1 MRTTDFCFPLLRLRA
16 PAPRQLPASL
26 RDLRLALGARACTRD
41 QETGGPGVSRR
52 PIRFGGPA
60 RVGND
65 GVNSSVCARSNRTSD
80 TPVAP
85 APPRRTF
92 VRRLGPGR
100 RGRARRSSVKIE
112 RAPRPRVPSIDE
124 GHSRACANRCRPRK
138 RSRDAS
144 ASIRPSA
151 PFRPQLL
158 APRFMA
164 ETRSYY
170 ELDSRPRS
178 PRTPRVR
185 DYGGRFTE
193 PGCRPSTSATTFTTR
208 EHALERPALAFPP
221 KAVNVSL
228 PLGAALACATLV

>member
-1 MRTTDFCFPLLRLRA
+1 VPSPRGRYPRVSGPTRSRAPFQDPPPRRSAHTTDCFELERPPTACLAARCGARPTMRTTDFCFPLLRLRA

-124 GHSRACANRCRPRK
+124 GHSRACANRCRSRK

-158 APRFMA
+158 APRFW
-164 ETRSYY
+164 RK
-170 ELDSRPRS
+170 
-178 PRTPRVR
+178 
-185 DYGGRFTE
+185 
-193 PGCRPSTSATTFTTR
+193 R
-208 EHALERPALAFPP
+208 EVTA
-221 KAVNVSL
+221 S
-228 PLGAALACATLV
+228 